1 MALTAQV
8 GSDITMTHR
17 RLSITV
23 LGSGGPIADPH
34 RVSAG
39 YILSIDG
46 KPRIL
51 LDAGGG
57 IFERIGRS
65 GLDVSSLE
73 QILLTHMHIDHTS
86 DLPAIIMH
94 LYMRDRKEPI
104 AVTGPTGRPRNDAV
118 AQNASPQP
126 GAIEFVRL
134 LFGRDGA
141 WRYMNTFEGFG
152 INVRETSSTPSD
164 PTVHSVPVD
173 RILADLGVS
182 IHAVGV
188 PHGMMPAVA
197 FRIECGEASVVFS
210 GDISGSTEALIE
222 LAKNCSMLIHDCAL
236 PERDVPHGKLH
247 AKPSAIGQT
256 AEQSGAKILL
266 LSHFMPAIADEIGE
280 AVEII
285 RREYSGRIEVA
296 SDLKTYELI

>member
-1 MALTAQV
+1 
-8 GSDITMTHR
+8 
-17 RLSITV
+17 
-23 LGSGGPIADPH
+23 
-34 RVSAG
+34 
-39 YILSIDG
+39 
-46 KPRIL
+46 
-51 LDAGGG
+51 
-57 IFERIGRS
+57 
-65 GLDVSSLE
+65 
-73 QILLTHMHIDHTS
+73 MHIDHTS

-94 LYMRDRKEPI
+94 LYMCDRKEPI
-104 AVTGPTGRPRNDAV
+104 AVTGPTGRPWNDAA

-134 LFGRDGA
+134 LFGPDGA

-173 RILADLGVS
+173 RVLADLGVS
-182 IHAVGV
+182 IDAVGV

>member
-1 MALTAQV
+1 
-8 GSDITMTHR
+8 MTHR

-39 YILSIDG
+39 YVLSIDG

-51 LDAGGG
+51 VDAGGG
-57 IFERIGRS
+57 TFERIGRS
-65 GLDVSSLE
+65 GLDLSSLE

-86 DLPAIIMH
+86 DLPAVIMH
-94 LYMRDRKEPI
+94 LYMCDRKKPI
-104 AVTGPTGRPRNDAV
+104 ALSGPTGRPGKDLV
-118 AQNASPQP
+118 PENASPQP

-134 LFGRDGA
+134 LFGPDGA

-152 INVRETSSTPSD
+152 IDVRETPSAVSD
-164 PTVHSVPVD
+164 RAVHTVPVD
-173 RILADLGVS
+173 QVLEDLGVS
-182 IHAVGV
+182 ISAVAV

-197 FRIECGEASVVFS
+197 FRIECGEASVVFL

-266 LSHFMPAIADEIGE
+266 LSHFMPAIEDEIGE